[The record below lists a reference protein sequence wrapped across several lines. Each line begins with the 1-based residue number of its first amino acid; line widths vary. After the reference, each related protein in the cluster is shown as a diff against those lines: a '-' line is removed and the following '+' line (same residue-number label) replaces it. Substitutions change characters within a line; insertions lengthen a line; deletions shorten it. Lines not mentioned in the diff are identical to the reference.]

1 MLERLIQ
8 IFKDYKADEDL
19 VITGETAFK
28 DLGLDSLDTVELIMN
43 VEEEFGVT
51 VPTDDPIKT
60 VGDLL
65 KIIENND

>member
-1 MLERLIQ
+1 MLERLIK

-19 VITGETAFK
+19 MITEETAFK

-51 VPTDDPIKT
+51 VPTDDPVKT

-65 KIIENND
+65 KIIENNA